1 MKQLTETYKVYREL
15 PLFKVSTIL
24 SRGIDTCDHVLEPA
38 GQSGGAEWLYPPGDD
53 APAGGEVRR
62 GGGSCGEG
70 DLGQVHHLLGPRHG
84 IQLATRILNSFQQL
98 QSLNV

>member
-15 PLFKVSTIL
+15 PLFKVSTTL
-24 SRGIDTCDHVLEPA
+24 SRGIDTCYHVLEPA

-62 GGGSCGEG
+62 GGGSCSEG
-70 DLGQVHHLLGPRHG
+70 DLGQVHHLHWPRHG
-84 IQLATRILNSFQQL
+84 IQVATRIFSSFQQL